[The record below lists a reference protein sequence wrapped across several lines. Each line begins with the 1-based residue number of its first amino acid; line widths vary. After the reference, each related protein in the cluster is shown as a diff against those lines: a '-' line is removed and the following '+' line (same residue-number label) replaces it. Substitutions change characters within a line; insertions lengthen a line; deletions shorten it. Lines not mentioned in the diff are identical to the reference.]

1 MITVGMNYKVIDGK
15 GPEFE
20 KVFNKVLEIMQAM
33 AGHSES
39 HLYKDTADSNA
50 YLIVSEWSDQA
61 AFEAFTDS
69 DQFKSVVTWGKE
81 KILSARPKHEIYGV
95 GSLGGAGSAAGASC
109 PAGAH

>member
-39 HLYKDTADSNA
+39 HLYQDTADSNA
-50 YLIVSEWSDQA
+50 YLIVS
-61 AFEAFTDS
+61 
-69 DQFKSVVTWGKE
+69 
-81 KILSARPKHEIYGV
+81 
-95 GSLGGAGSAAGASC
+95 
-109 PAGAH
+109 